1 MNKCAEYRTD
11 LQKLNAQ
18 ELKAGA
24 ALFEHCLYKG
34 RMISLFDDGTAVVE
48 VVDPLVQQVTCR

>member
-1 MNKCAEYRTD
+1 MNQCAEYRTD

-48 VVDPLVQQVTCR
+48 VV